1 MMKSKQKLKYLSSL
15 VLLFGLLFTTSCDTD
30 DDDPQT
36 DLTGIIQF
44 GFVEESLSDFPFG
57 VDQST
62 YVIENEDLLP
72 YQFDVSNLTAKFVA
86 IKGSTVTVNGVE
98 QISGVTQNDFT
109 NDVVYTLT
117 AIDGVSQRTYT
128 VKANVSQVNPEEVQW
143 NQVSVNA
150 FDVDLGS
157 QKYFFLNGKHFLIVG
172 KEGKFGVSKLYS
184 STGGA
189 NWTEE
194 TPTGDFPTGSDHN
207 VVVQNGV
214 AYVVGFA
221 ELLDPFGI
229 GDPQFFQ
236 KGLTSDLYTTSDGIA
251 WTKTAGALAIDTGGF
266 FGPESVASVRTPSF
280 SLDGIIYGI
289 GGNQAV
295 FSNLEGFKPDAVYT
309 PAAGIASK
317 TLISTDDGATFA
329 LTEDY
334 TAEMTKRTYAGSYM
348 HDGKMHIVG
357 GLDLDGVPLSDIWSS
372 TDGVTWALVSDGAF
386 SARMRTSVVSYDDK
400 LWMFGGALADG
411 TCTSEVLISEDGGV
425 TWNPVEPFQALPDT
439 FTPRCN
445 SNIFVDPQGNIFI
458 IGGQATEVVDGKA
471 VFSTLTDVWSGK
483 LNKLN

>member
-1 MMKSKQKLKYLSSL
+1 MKSKQQLKHLTSL
-15 VLLFGLLFTTSCDTD
+15 VLLLGLLFTVSCDKD

-44 GFVEESLSDFPFG
+44 GFVEESLSDYPFG
-57 VDQST
+57 VNQST
-62 YVIENEDLLP
+62 YVIENDDLLP
-72 YQFDVSNLTAKFVA
+72 YGFDVSNLTATFVA

-98 QISGVTQNDFT
+98 QISGVTKNDFT

-143 NQVSVNA
+143 NQVGVNK

-157 QKYFFLNGKHFLIVG
+157 QKHFFLNGKHFLIVG
-172 KEGKFGVSKLYS
+172 KEGKFAESKLYS
-184 STGGA
+184 SVGGV
-189 NWTEE
+189 NWVEE
-194 TPTGDFPTGSDHN
+194 TTTGDFPTGSNHN
-207 VVVQNGV
+207 VVVHNGV

-236 KGLTSDLYTTSDGIA
+236 KGLTSDLYTTTDGIE
-251 WTKTAGALAIDTGGF
+251 WTKTPGALAIDTGGF
-266 FGPESVASVRTPSF
+266 FGPESVASINTPSF
-280 SLDGIIYGI
+280 SLESIIYSI
-289 GGNQAV
+289 GGNQAI
-295 FSNLEGFKPDAVYT
+295 FSNLDGFRPDAYYT

-317 TLISTDDGATFA
+317 TLISTDDGATFG

-334 TAEMTKRTYAGSYM
+334 TPEMTKRTYAGSYIY
-348 HDGKMHIVG
+348 DGKMHIVG
-357 GLDLDGVPLSDIWSS
+357 GLNIDGEPLSDIWSS
-372 TDGVTWALVSDGAF
+372 ADGVNWTLVSDGAF
-386 SARMRTSVVSYDDK
+386 SARMKTTVVEYDDK

-411 TCTSEVLISEDGGV
+411 TCTSEILTSEDGGV
-425 TWNPVEPFQALPDT
+425 TWAPVEAFQQLPDT
-439 FTPRCN
+439 YTPRCN
-445 SNIFVDPQGNIFI
+445 ANIYVDVQGNIFI
-458 IGGQATEVVDGKA
+458 IGGQTTTVVDGKA
-471 VFSTLTDVWSGK
+471 QFSTLTDVWSGK